1 MNDRERWIIYPL
13 LFLALGAALRDK
25 LLKQTRADQIVCSRM
40 ILVDTDGRAMAYL
53 TGDELSFVPG
63 GHGNGLIQV
72 NAINAEGLYERN
84 QPVAKVVGEQLWRPF
99 MRMFAQLSTGRMPNL
114 KVVPQPSPL
123 PVQPSQPSPPESES
137 PEADPPAT
145 GPALTPPAAPAGE
158 PSGAV

>member
-63 GHGNGLIQV
+63 GRGNGLIQV

-84 QPVAKVVGEQLWRPF
+84 QPVAKAVGEQLWRPF

-114 KVVPQPSPL
+114 KVVPQPTPL
-123 PVQPSQPSPPESES
+123 PVQPGDAEDAS
-137 PEADPPAT
+137 PETDAPPPAA
-145 GPALTPPAAPAGE
+145 GPALTPPAQPTGE
-158 PSGAV
+158 PSGAA

>member
-40 ILVDTDGRAMAYL
+40 ILVDTDGRPMAYL

-63 GHGNGLIQV
+63 GRGNGLIQV

-84 QPVAKVVGEQLWRPF
+84 QPVAKVVGEQLWKPF
-99 MRMFAQLSTGRMPNL
+99 MQMFSQLSTGRLPNL
-114 KVVPQPSPL
+114 RIVPQPTP
-123 PVQPSQPSPPESES
+123 PPGIPPSEGADES
-137 PEADPPAT
+137 PTTPGS
-145 GPALTPPAAPAGE
+145 GPTLTPPAKPAGE
-158 PSGAV
+158 PADRA